1 MKVKSDLLEGDG
13 FDKNVAEKMPRMKK
27 LEEPIHSVGER
38 EPEISEKKE
47 IIDTEKGPISEASKK
62 DTSFEYKNDLTRL
75 IEDLHTQLFLSAQTK
90 RALETDLK
98 SYEKTIQKL
107 TQENQNLRKQI
118 VDLNEEINK
127 LRKIQTE
134 LIYLKEENSDA
145 QERIQKFQ
153 QEMKELKDLLDQTIK
168 QRDDALNRIYELESK
183 LESEEVLK
191 IKGRLKERELIFLSE
206 ENQRLQSRLEEA
218 LARNIDLEEKY
229 NSLRKSFN
237 EVKESLTLL
246 RDSCKR
252 DFYNLTEEKN
262 Y

>member
-1 MKVKSDLLEGDG
+1 MKIKSDLLEGDG

-27 LEEPIHSVGER
+27 LEEPIHSGGER

-47 IIDTEKGPISEASKK
+47 IIDTEKGPISEALEK

-98 SYEKTIQKL
+98 SYEKTVQKL

-118 VDLNEEINK
+118 GNLNEEIIK

-145 QERIQKFQ
+145 QERIQKLQ
-153 QEMKELKDLLDQTIK
+153 QEMKELRDLLDQTIK

-206 ENQRLQSRLEEA
+206 ENQRLQSCLEEA

-229 NSLRKSFN
+229 NALRRSFN

-246 RDSCKR
+246 RDSCKK